1 MKIGVDLDEILS
13 DTLTSVL
20 EYYNSVHGTNL
31 KRDEFV
37 SYNYW
42 EIWGGTKENAVKLIE
57 DYYKTN
63 YFKNIKP
70 IAGAKENLEKLKSEG
85 YELFVITGRS
95 DKYKKGTKDWLTEY
109 YPNIFSDIFFAN
121 TFDIDNTDTKK
132 SDICIKN
139 NIPILI
145 EDDPHH
151 LADCVQAGIKTIV
164 LDCPWNKNF
173 QAKNSVRVF
182 SWEEITQKVKEFI

>member
-20 EYYNSVHGTNL
+20 EYYNSVHKTNL
-31 KRDEFV
+31 KRNEFV

-70 IAGAKENLEKLKSEG
+70 IAGAKENLENLKSEG
-85 YELFVITGRS
+85 YEMFVITGRS
-95 DKYKKGTKDWLTEY
+95 DKYKKETKDWLTEH

-151 LADCVQAGIKTIV
+151 LADCAQAGIKTIV

-173 QAKNSVRVF
+173 QAENSVRVF
-182 SWEEITQKVKEFI
+182 FWEEIAQKIKEFI